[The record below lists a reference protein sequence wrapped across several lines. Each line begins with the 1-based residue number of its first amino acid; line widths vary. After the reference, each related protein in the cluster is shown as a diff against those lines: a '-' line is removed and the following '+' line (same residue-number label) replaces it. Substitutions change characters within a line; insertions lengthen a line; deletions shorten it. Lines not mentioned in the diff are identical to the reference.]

1 MGLVSSFA
9 VVFELTAV
17 LWRNGGLAEAMRGL
31 RFGYFTG
38 CDYYDWSIVK
48 SMTFG
53 ACAFWAVWTTRR

>member
-53 ACAFWAVWTTRR
+53 ACAF